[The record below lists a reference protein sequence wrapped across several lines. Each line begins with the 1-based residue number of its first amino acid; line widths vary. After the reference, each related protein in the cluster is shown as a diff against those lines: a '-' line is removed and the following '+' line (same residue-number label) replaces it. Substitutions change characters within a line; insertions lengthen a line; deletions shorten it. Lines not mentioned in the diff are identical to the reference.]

1 MMNLSTKGRYATRI
15 VVYLAT
21 LEPGYRARKQEIAE
35 YEGISPDYVEQILLR
50 LKEERLVQS
59 FRGARGGFTLGTEAT
74 GVTVA
79 DVLQAVEGSIA
90 VAPCLDEP
98 CGRATA
104 CVTQAVWQQAT
115 EALMGVFANVTIA
128 ELAEE
133 VLVKRNEGVHA
144 YDI

>member
-1 MMNLSTKGRYATRI
+1 MMNLSTRGRYATRI
-15 VVYLAT
+15 MVFLAT

-90 VAPCLDEP
+90 VAPCVDEP
-98 CGRATA
+98 CERATA
-104 CVTQAVWQQAT
+104 CVTQAVWHKAT
-115 EALMGVFANVTIA
+115 DALMGVFANVTIA

-133 VLVKRNEGVHA
+133 VMVKMNEGVHA